1 MRLQKAERE
10 KSDARA
16 GRFSERIGS
25 TLYRVSVYF
34 PAGEAETLE
43 EKILRLAKK
52 DLQNRAGRGTMG
64 SLQTGRPPDG
74 GSQ

>member
-1 MRLQKAERE
+1 MRLQKADRE

-34 PAGEAETLE
+34 PKEEKETLE
-43 EKILRLAKK
+43 TKILRLAKT
-52 DLQNRAGRGTMG
+52 DLQNQSGCGTMG
-64 SLQTGRPPDG
+64 LLQTGRLPDG
-74 GSQ
+74 GSL